1 MTEPFMDRHILRQTP
16 LRVGMNGQTD
26 CLESQSFPLA
36 ATRPSRWQRE
46 FSHCSTNQTLKMKG
60 NPIQTSGFLLMTADR
75 DKEKV
80 TIYEGKGINKP
91 RVLYRSSPRVAKS
104 KNLALQVFFT
114 AHLILEKR
122 KICTT
127 LASNRSC
134 RRGLRKLADMEA
146 FLTSTGFSQVPQD
159 LLTAATLEPGMSRK

>member
-1 MTEPFMDRHILRQTP
+1 MTNP
-16 LRVGMNGQTD
+16 LWTDTSYDKLTRVGMNGQVN

-36 ATRPSRWQRE
+36 ATRRQMAE
-46 FSHCSTNQTLKMKG
+46 NFLTVQQTKLSKWK
-60 NPIQTSGFLLMTADR
+60 PIQTSGFLLMTADR

-91 RVLYRSSPRVAKS
+91 RVLYRSSPRVAKKS
-104 KNLALQVFFT
+104 PRIWPYKYFT